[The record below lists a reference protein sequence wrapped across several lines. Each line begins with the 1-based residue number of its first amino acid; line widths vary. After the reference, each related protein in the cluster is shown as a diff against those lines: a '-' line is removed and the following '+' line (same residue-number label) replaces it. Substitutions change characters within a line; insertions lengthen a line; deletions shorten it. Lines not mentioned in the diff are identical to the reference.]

1 MLLKE
6 PKKMRLNAKKAV
18 IVFCF
23 CLILGG
29 VLWFQRFVSANI
41 LSERDTVNDLKRQGM
56 VLESAVAQKRALLK
70 IYRASLDKLTEYSLE
85 FPGDNVASFSTIER
99 ILARNMMKIYRVNPI
114 KSTDSDRRAVSVSC
128 GGDYFDLLRALSDIR
143 SSKMAMRLFSLTVK
157 GQEEKLVDVEIF
169 IETIMA
175 GEWN

>member
-1 MLLKE
+1 
-6 PKKMRLNAKKAV
+6 MRLNAKKAV

-29 VLWFQRFVSANI
+29 VLWFQRSVSANI
-41 LSERDTVNDLKRQGM
+41 LSERDAVNDLKGQGM
-56 VLESAVAQKRALLK
+56 ILEAAVAQKRALLK
-70 IYRASLDKLTEYSLE
+70 LYRASLDKLTEYSLE
-85 FPGDNVASFSTIER
+85 FPRDNVAFFSTIER

-128 GGDYFDLLRALSDIR
+128 GGDYFDLIRALSDIR
-143 SSKMAMRLFSLTVK
+143 SIGMAMRLFNLTVK
-157 GQEEKLVDVEIF
+157 DQGEKLVDVEMF
-169 IETIMA
+169 VETIMV